1 MAILMSWDG
10 TLDDESNLRDQLQG
24 SCVLGRKMGSQVV
37 TLIYIR
43 SSNYLLEQHKLCVR
57 RYVASGR
64 DISGGNYVNVKSKTI
79 DEVVFPYGAGDG
91 NRTRMT
97 SLEGWGSTIELRPHN
112 LPASVARP
120 RAPAHQAGR
129 HR

>member
-1 MAILMSWDG
+1 
-10 TLDDESNLRDQLQG
+10 
-24 SCVLGRKMGSQVV
+24 VV

-43 SSNYLLEQHKLCVR
+43 SSNYLLEQHKLYVR
-57 RYVASGR
+57 RYVASER

-97 SLEGWGSTIELRPHN
+97 SLEGRYP
-112 LPASVARP
+112 
-120 RAPAHQAGR
+120 
-129 HR
+129 

>member
-1 MAILMSWDG
+1 MIGKPHLSWAG
-10 TLDDESNLRDQLQG
+10 MMR
-24 SCVLGRKMGSQVV
+24 
-37 TLIYIR
+37 
-43 SSNYLLEQHKLCVR
+43 
-57 RYVASGR
+57 
-64 DISGGNYVNVKSKTI
+64 
-79 DEVVFPYGAGDG
+79 AGDG

>member
-1 MAILMSWDG
+1 MIWPVDGPPASPRHAIAFG
-10 TLDDESNLRDQLQG
+10 K
-24 SCVLGRKMGSQVV
+24 VLLPG
-37 TLIYIR
+37 
-43 SSNYLLEQHKLCVR
+43 
-57 RYVASGR
+57 
-64 DISGGNYVNVKSKTI
+64 
-79 DEVVFPYGAGDG
+79 GAGDG

-112 LPASVARP
+112 LPASVARL

>member
-1 MAILMSWDG
+1 M
-10 TLDDESNLRDQLQG
+10 
-24 SCVLGRKMGSQVV
+24 
-37 TLIYIR
+37 
-43 SSNYLLEQHKLCVR
+43 
-57 RYVASGR
+57 
-64 DISGGNYVNVKSKTI
+64 NVKSKTI

-112 LPASVARP
+112 LPASVARL

-129 HR
+129 HRQRTGSRAAARTPRAPPAG